1 MFTTSAEILVCCFV
15 RTKAIESIQLK
26 FFNLF
31 MSDFFFFTL
40 FFLFSAA
47 LQIFRKKTVF
57 RKRKKNVLLNV
68 FIFTYF
74 DNYQA

>member
-47 LQIFRKKTVF
+47 LQIFRKKQSLEKG
-57 RKRKKNVLLNV
+57 RRMC
-68 FIFTYF
+68 Y
-74 DNYQA
+74 

>member
-1 MFTTSAEILVCCFV
+1 MCTTSAEILVCCFV
-15 RTKAIESIQLK
+15 QTKPIESIQLK

-47 LQIFRKKTVF
+47 LQVFRKIKKTVF
-57 RKRKKNVLLNV
+57 RKRWR
-68 FIFTYF
+68 ICY
-74 DNYQA
+74 